1 MALPFAAPP
10 DVPPDRAG
18 ALQRSFMAM
27 CRDEAF
33 RAEAE
38 KLGIDVSPISGD
50 AILQLLARMAVTPE
64 DVISR
69 YKGLGTERK

>member
-10 DVPPDRAG
+10 DVPPDRAS
-18 ALQRSFMAM
+18 ALQAGFMAM

-38 KLGIDVSPISGD
+38 KLGIDMSPISGD
-50 AILQLLARMAVTPE
+50 AILQLLARMAGTPT

-69 YKGLGTERK
+69 YKGLGAERK

>member
-10 DVPPDRAG
+10 DVPPDRAS

-38 KLGIDVSPISGD
+38 KLGIDMSPISGD
-50 AILQLLARMAVTPE
+50 AILQLLARMAVTPA